1 MALDQVA
8 NFKKV
13 EVSTGYDA
21 SATSIVLTGGEGAE
35 LPDPSGDNY
44 NLVWWDSTNYPDPA
58 DDPNVEVVRVTAK
71 ASDTLTVTR
80 NQESSGASTKNTGGA
95 TYKMLLGITKKM
107 IDDIE
112 TEIAAAG
119 GGITVGTFTNAT
131 LSEGVL
137 TITHTEGLT
146 NFIKLVNISDNNEE
160 QIIPDDITFATNTI
174 LVDLTSY
181 GTLTGTWEYGYI

>member
-8 NFKKV
+8 NFIKV

-21 SATSIVLTGGEGAE
+21 AATSIVLASGQGAE
-35 LPDPSGDNY
+35 MPDPSGDNY
-44 NLVWWDSTNYPDPA
+44 NVVWWDSTNYPDPA
-58 DDPNVEVVRVTAK
+58 DDPNVEIVRVTAK

-112 TEIAAAG
+112 TDIAAAG
-119 GGITVGTFTNAT
+119 GSTVGTFTNAT
-131 LSEGVL
+131 LSDGVL
-137 TITHTEGLT
+137 TITHSLGLT
-146 NFIKLVNISDNNEE
+146 NFLKIVSISDNNEE

-181 GTLTGTWEYGYI
+181 GTLTGTWEYAYI

>member
-1 MALDQVA
+1 MALDQTA
-8 NFKKV
+8 NFIKV

-21 SATSIVLTGGEGAE
+21 AATSIVLSAGQGAE
-35 LPDPSGDNY
+35 MPNPSGDNY
-44 NLVWWDSTNYPDPA
+44 NVVWWDSTNYPDPA
-58 DDPNVEVVRVTAK
+58 DDPNVEVVRVTAV
-71 ASDTLTVTR
+71 STDTLTVTR

-112 TEIAAAG
+112 TDIAAAG
-119 GGITVGTFTNAT
+119 GSTVGTFTNAT
-131 LSEGVL
+131 LSAGVL
-137 TITHTEGLT
+137 TITHTLGLT
-146 NFIKLVNISDNNEE
+146 NFLKIVSISDNNEE

-181 GTLTGTWEYGYI
+181 GTLTGTWEYAYI